1 MKLLLF
7 IAFAAWLTAHLLLAC
22 NSKQQWAETSLKRI
36 LTFPLSKALKK
47 CEFDP
52 PLGPCR
58 WIFVKKCRARGIHHR
73 LFVRGFSV
81 LYENDDGT
89 WVVYERRKKIVNS
102 FAKVVTLYWWCWV
115 DLTMQHQHSNVVT
128 EISYGLTFS
137 SWIIRLNPISHTGY
151 DVADNKNWILIGI
164 KCKYLYYFAEGMPL
178 CAFTVQLNEF

>member
-1 MKLLLF
+1 M
-7 IAFAAWLTAHLLLAC
+7 IDSPFATRTC
-22 NSKQQWAETSLKRI
+22 NSEQQRAETSLKRI

-47 CEFDP
+47 WEFDP
-52 PLGPCR
+52 PLQMNFRQKVRSTWYSSSPFCQR
-58 WIFVKKCRARGIHHR
+58 IFSALREWWMHLGGLWEK
-73 LFVRGFSV
+73 
-81 LYENDDGT
+81 
-89 WVVYERRKKIVNS
+89 KKIVNS

-151 DVADNKNWILIGI
+151 DVDNKNWILIGI

-178 CAFTVQLNEF
+178 CAFTVQLNGF

>member
-1 MKLLLF
+1 MQF
-7 IAFAAWLTAHLLLAC
+7 RTATGGNESQKNSNFSIIQSTEKMWIWSPLQMNFRQKVRSTWYSSSPFCQRIFSALREWWWHLGGLWE
-22 NSKQQWAETSLKRI
+22 K
-36 LTFPLSKALKK
+36 
-47 CEFDP
+47 
-52 PLGPCR
+52 
-58 WIFVKKCRARGIHHR
+58 
-73 LFVRGFSV
+73 
-81 LYENDDGT
+81 
-89 WVVYERRKKIVNS
+89 KKIVNS

-151 DVADNKNWILIGI
+151 DVDNKNWILIGI